1 MIKPRIVLSRCFLKP
16 VRYDGRIIHDEFVEK
31 LKDFVEVVDLCPECD
46 IGLGVPRSKII
57 LVKNNNSKK
66 LIQPDTDKDLTE
78 QMFNYID
85 RTIKNLN
92 QIDGFLLKSKSP
104 SCAVGSAK
112 LYFKGKVFGK
122 TYGVFAEAS
131 KTHFPYLPI
140 EDEGTLKNNDVRFHF
155 LTRIF
160 AFAELKQI
168 HKNISISSLIDFH
181 SRYKYLLMTYS
192 QQALKELG
200 KIVADASIN
209 INEKFN
215 RYSEIFYHALKK
227 KPSRGRHVNSLM
239 HISGHLLEYLNY
251 KEKREILD
259 LIEKYKNNFIELKV
273 IIKLFRNMAYR
284 SRNSYILNQ
293 RYLNPFP
300 DELDL

>member
-112 LYFKGKVFGK
+112 LYFKGMVCGK
-122 TYGVFAEAS
+122 TYGFFAEAS

-155 LTRIF
+155 LVRIF

-181 SRYKYLLMTYS
+181 SKYKYLLMTYS
-192 QQALKELG
+192 QKSLKELG
-200 KIVADASIN
+200 RIVADASMN
-209 INEKFN
+209 TNEKFN
-215 RYSEIFYHALKK
+215 RYSKIFYQTLKK
-227 KPSRGRHVNSLM
+227 KTSRGRHLNSLM
-239 HISGHLLEYLNY
+239 HISGHLSEQLNHE
-251 KEKREILD
+251 EKREILD

-273 IIKLFRNMAYR
+273 IIKLFRNMAYS

-293 RYLNPFP
+293 KYLNPFP
-300 DELDL
+300 DEIDI